1 MDQRRKIGCHCE
13 GNMKMSGLD
22 REETNKIAKPFE
34 RRAISHAQE
43 TPKEMDL
50 GDDSDPVTGVIF
62 SVNSS
67 ESGDSSLLS
76 LGRRTISAIN

>member
-1 MDQRRKIGCHCE
+1 MDQRRKIGCQ
-13 GNMKMSGLD
+13 GNMQMSGLD
-22 REETNKIAKPFE
+22 REDTNQIAKTFE
-34 RRAISHAQE
+34 RWAISHAQE

-67 ESGDSSLLS
+67 ESGDSSASDEELYQP
-76 LGRRTISAIN
+76 